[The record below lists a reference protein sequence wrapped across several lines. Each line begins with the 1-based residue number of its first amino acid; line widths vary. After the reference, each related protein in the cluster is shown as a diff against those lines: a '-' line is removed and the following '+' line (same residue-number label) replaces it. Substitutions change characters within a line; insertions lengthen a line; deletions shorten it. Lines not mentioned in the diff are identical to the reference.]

1 MKKKTPE
8 LGTPRTHASTSV
20 ASSAEGEASGL
31 SPKQADILAYIEAA
45 VARFG
50 RPPTYRD
57 IAKHFNFAAVGTVQD
72 HVRALIRKGFL
83 VKDEGVARG
92 IQLAH
97 RSQSVDIPILGVVPA
112 GRPIDAVQQSLGTL
126 AVPIHLLSR
135 SAANAR
141 IGGSSSSATQSSH
154 WGELFAL
161 EVTGESMVG
170 AGILPGDFVIVR
182 KQPTARDGEIVVA
195 TIEGEATVKRFEKRH
210 GKVRLLPENPR
221 YSPLELSGE
230 EENLIQGKVISVQRY
245 LE

>member
-1 MKKKTPE
+1 MTE
-8 LGTPRTHASTSV
+8 REESRSDLST
-20 ASSAEGEASGL
+20 
-31 SPKQADILAYIEAA
+31 KQAEVLSYIEKI
-45 VARFG
+45 VAKFG

-57 IAKHFNFAAVGTVQD
+57 IAKHFDLAAVGTVQD
-72 HVRALIRKGFL
+72 HVRALIKKGFL

-112 GRPIDAVQQSLGTL
+112 GKPIDAIQQSLGSL
-126 AVPIHLLSR
+126 AVPMKWR
-135 SAANAR
+135 
-141 IGGSSSSATQSSH
+141 
-154 WGELFAL
+154 GELFAL

-170 AGILPGDFVIVR
+170 AGILPGDYVIVR
-182 KQPTARDGEIVVA
+182 KQATAKDGDIVVA
-195 TIEGEATVKRFEKRH
+195 TIEGEATVKRLEKRH

>member
-1 MKKKTPE
+1 MTVRKKPDSE
-8 LGTPRTHASTSV
+8 
-20 ASSAEGEASGL
+20 SGL
-31 SPKQADILAYIEAA
+31 SPKQAEILSYIESA
-45 VARFG
+45 VAKFG

-57 IAKHFNFAAVGTVQD
+57 IAKHFGFAAVGTVQD

-83 VKDEGVARG
+83 AKDEGVARG

-97 RSQSVDIPILGVVPA
+97 RSQSIDIPILGVVPA

-126 AVPIHLLSR
+126 AVPMKWR
-135 SAANAR
+135 
-141 IGGSSSSATQSSH
+141 
-154 WGELFAL
+154 GELFAL

-170 AGILPGDFVIVR
+170 AGILPGDYVIVR
-182 KQPTARDGEIVVA
+182 KQGTARDGEIVVA